1 MLKKIAKNP
10 TKTTSEK
17 CLLESRTYF
26 LSTMVQNS
34 YSNRIRKVVIRK
46 LNNYSGSCAL
56 NVGGRLNTIHYWK
69 A

>member
-17 CLLESRTYF
+17 CLLESKTSF

-34 YSNRIRKVVIRK
+34 YSNCIRKVVIRK
-46 LNNYSGSCAL
+46 LNNYSGGS
-56 NVGGRLNTIHYWK
+56 
-69 A
+69 